1 MRVKDIISENWANN
15 AHLGAGSERAQDQRL
30 LEKQP
35 KKRRPTVREGILPV
49 QPVIAALRMFN
60 RKREAYELF
69 TRPFASAEEATAWA
83 NKNNAELHG
92 LTPAKPTAPPQSPAD
107 LQNMT
112 QQIQIARKI
121 GDSR

>member
-1 MRVKDIISENWANN
+1 MQIKDIIGENWANN
-15 AHLGAGSERAQDQRL
+15 AHMGAGSERAQDQRL

-35 KKRRPTVREGILPV
+35 KRRRSKVREGLLPV
-49 QPVIAALRMFN
+49 QPVLAAIRMFN

-69 TRPFASAEEATAWA
+69 TRPFASAEEATAWV
-83 NKNNAELHG
+83 NKNNAELHS

-112 QQIQIARKI
+112 QQIQTARKI